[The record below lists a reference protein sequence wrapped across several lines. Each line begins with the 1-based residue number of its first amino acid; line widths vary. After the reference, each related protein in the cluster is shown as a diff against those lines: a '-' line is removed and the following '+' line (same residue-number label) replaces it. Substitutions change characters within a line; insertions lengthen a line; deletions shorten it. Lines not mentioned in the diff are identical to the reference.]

1 VRSEVR
7 NVLEVAHWEFFRLF
21 KWKDLLIGPVVFLG
35 FAGLMALLGGFLGG
49 SRRDV
54 KVAVVSELELPA
66 PAPGSRLK
74 LRRAPE
80 AQLESLR
87 RQVWEGDL
95 TGLLVVPRSP
105 SATAELFVMKEPRY
119 ESEIV
124 GLLSEV
130 RRRQRLEERS
140 LSKEDLDTI
149 LRKAEL
155 KTTYHEKARGPKGRA
170 EKIAAAVVVGLVVI
184 LALTG
189 LSQLLVGIT
198 GEKQQRVC
206 ELVVSAVTP
215 QAWID
220 GKILGIAAYSLVNTL
235 TLAVGAVVVPLS
247 LASFLPITMPTR
259 ISDPFVV
266 VALALVALL
275 GVLMWNC
282 FFAAV
287 AATINDPNTS
297 SKGPLLFLPIF
308 PVVLSLF
315 VIDSPDAVSSRVMAI
330 FPLTSPATLP
340 VRLVLSDP
348 GLLETGAALG
358 LLALTVL
365 LFRRLAGRIFE
376 VGMLMYGKEP
386 TLPEIWR
393 VAFELPAR
401 RGVRRSLEETD
412 EPSR

>member
-1 VRSEVR
+1 VRLETR
-7 NVLEVAHWEFFRLF
+7 HVLEVARWEFFRLF
-21 KWKDLLIGPVVFLG
+21 KWKELVTGILFFLG
-35 FAGLMALLGGFLGG
+35 ISGLMVFLGGFLGG

-54 KVAVVSELELPA
+54 RVAVVSELELPA

-74 LRRAPE
+74 LQRATE
-80 AQLESLR
+80 AQLDSLR
-87 RQVWEGDL
+87 SRVGDGDL
-95 TGLLVVPRSP
+95 AGLLVVPRSP
-105 SATAELFVMKEPRY
+105 GAPSELLVMKEPRY
-119 ESEIV
+119 RSEIV

-130 RRRQRLEERS
+130 RQRQRLLERS

-149 LRKAEL
+149 LKKAEL
-155 KTTYHEKARGPKGRA
+155 KVTYHEKSKGPKGRA
-170 EKIAAAVVVGLVVI
+170 EKIAAMVVMGLVVI
-184 LALTG
+184 LAFTSLAY
-189 LSQLLVGIT
+189 LLAGIT

-206 ELVVSAVTP
+206 EIVVSAVTP

-220 GKILGIAAYSLVNTL
+220 GKILGIAAYSLLNTFA
-235 TLAVGAVVVPLS
+235 LAVGAVVVPLS
-247 LASFLPITMPTR
+247 LASFLPITMPR
-259 ISDPFVV
+259 LIGDPFVLA
-266 VALALVALL
+266 ALALVAIL

-297 SKGPLLFLPIF
+297 SKGPLLFLPLF

-315 VIDSPDAVSSRVMAI
+315 VLDSPDAAPARVMAL
-330 FPLTSPATLP
+330 FPLTSPAVFP

-348 GLLETGAALG
+348 GLLEVGATLG

-393 VAFELPAR
+393 VAFPKRENRPP
-401 RGVRRSLEETD
+401 GSGQS
-412 EPSR
+412 PSGSS